1 MKAVTIMNKAPVEW
15 EKVVDRMK
23 SADRNELV
31 TKLEGIAHRAA
42 LLAGYVDARY
52 GNGCG
57 DLGHK
62 SAVKSANKAGNIV
75 WCKVFGYNAHI
86 DLTL

>member
-1 MKAVTIMNKAPVEW
+1 MKAVTIMKKAPVEW
-15 EKVVDRMK
+15 EKTLDRMK

-31 TKLEGIAHRAA
+31 TELEAISYRAA

-57 DLGHK
+57 DQGHK
-62 SAVKSANKAGNIV
+62 AAVKSANKVGKIV
-75 WCKVFGYNAHI
+75 RCKAFGYNAHI
-86 DLTL
+86 DLML

>member
-57 DLGHK
+57 DQGHK

-75 WCKVFGYNAHI
+75 WCKAFGYNAHF
-86 DLTL
+86 DLRL